1 MDKAPYESI
10 PREKFPYRIRA
21 FANQPKF
28 RLHWHEEIELLWFLQ
43 GGARL
48 TLGQAEVEARA
59 GDLIFINSR
68 EPHRGVSF
76 SPGSLYYMIQLSP
89 DFFDS
94 LVDSVFVRFEHVL
107 NDDVTRTLA
116 EQITAAHERGA
127 FGQDLAIKRDLYAL
141 LSHALTHYVK
151 ETVDL
156 ARCPA
161 YLKNI
166 DTVNRAMEW
175 LHAHYTEPVRVDEL
189 AGELYLSPSRLSHLF
204 KQSTGKSLI
213 VYLNDLRLEKAKVL
227 LAEGSLPVTRIAETV
242 GIGDVNY
249 FSRLFRQKT
258 GMTPTAYQK
267 QGG

>member
-1 MDKAPYESI
+1 MDNAPYESL
-10 PREKFPYRIRA
+10 PREEFPYRILT
-21 FANQPKF
+21 FANQQQF
-28 RLHWHEEIELLWFLQ
+28 RFHWHEEIELLWFIR

-48 TLGQAEVEARA
+48 TLGEEAIDARP

-76 SPGSLYYMIQLSP
+76 TSGSLYCVIQLST

-94 LVDSVFVRFEHVL
+94 RVDGAFVRFKHVL
-107 NDDVTRTLA
+107 NDGVIRALM
-116 EQITAAHERGA
+116 EQITAAHTGGA
-127 FGQDLAIKRDLYAL
+127 FGRDLSIKRDLYAL

-156 ARCPA
+156 TRCPA
-161 YLKNI
+161 YFKNMAA
-166 DTVNRAMEW
+166 VNRAMEW
-175 LHAHYTEPVRVDEL
+175 LHAHYTEPVRVEAL
-189 AGELYLSPSRLSHLF
+189 AGELYLSSSRLAHLF

-227 LAEGSLPVTRIAETV
+227 LAEGSLSVSRIAETV
-242 GIGDVNY
+242 GVGDVNY
-249 FSRLFRQKT
+249 FCRLFRRRT

-267 QGG
+267 NGG